1 MANDSMNVGIFI
13 TDLLEKER
21 IDDTDILLVED
32 LENTKKVLFR
42 NFRISLISD
51 KEAPSNYRIYSSQKV
66 HQLIDEIRDSV
77 SDGIGGMEEDIQN
90 LI

>member
-32 LENTKKVLFR
+32 LENT
-42 NFRISLISD
+42 
-51 KEAPSNYRIYSSQKV
+51 
-66 HQLIDEIRDSV
+66 
-77 SDGIGGMEEDIQN
+77 
-90 LI
+90 